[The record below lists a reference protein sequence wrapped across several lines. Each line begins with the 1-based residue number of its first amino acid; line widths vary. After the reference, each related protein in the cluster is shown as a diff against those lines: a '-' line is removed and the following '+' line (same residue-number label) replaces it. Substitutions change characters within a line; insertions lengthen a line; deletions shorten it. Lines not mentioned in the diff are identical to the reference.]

1 MTTLPTVLTARIPH
15 RSGNAERVPCE
26 PVAPT
31 VMKLTGFAQQAPL
44 APGDWV
50 TVGMD
55 GTATVVTP
63 DEGWLIELHLSGF
76 MARDAQQALV
86 DSWNALG
93 VDAVLLTEV
102 ANVARAIA
110 EDRTL
115 LEEIAGDEQVEI
127 AFVERRPGEAVDLPW
142 DDDSDAPLERL

>member
-55 GTATVVTP
+55 GVATVVTP
-63 DEGWLIELHLSGF
+63 AEGWLVELHLSGF

-86 DSWNALG
+86 DSWNIFG

-102 ANVARAIA
+102 GNVARAFA

-115 LEEIAGDEQVEI
+115 LEEIAESDGVDVV
-127 AFVERRPGEAVDLPW
+127 FVERHPGDAVDLPW
-142 DDDSDAPLERL
+142 DDDADAPLETL